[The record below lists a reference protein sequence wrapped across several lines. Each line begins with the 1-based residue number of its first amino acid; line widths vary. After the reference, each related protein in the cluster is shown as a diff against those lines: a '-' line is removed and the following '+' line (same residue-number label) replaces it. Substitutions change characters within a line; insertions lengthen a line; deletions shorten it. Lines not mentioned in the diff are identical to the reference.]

1 MSIGGGDI
9 IPPIIGVGDNI
20 PGMGWKPMF
29 TILAAFID
37 ISFEATDAADIF
49 LFALLPATKN
59 RIFRIFTAHF
69 SYSILFM
76 INQFMI
82 ILLIIFLPS
91 SSSSEPS
98 SDFPPLTEES
108 RLVA

>member
-49 LFALLPATKN
+49 LFALLPETK
-59 RIFRIFTAHF
+59 
-69 SYSILFM
+69 
-76 INQFMI
+76 
-82 ILLIIFLPS
+82 
-91 SSSSEPS
+91 
-98 SDFPPLTEES
+98 TEHLES
-108 RLVA
+108 

>member
-9 IPPIIGVGDNI
+9 IPPIIGVGDSI

-49 LFALLPATKN
+49 LFALLPKTKH
-59 RIFRIFTAHF
+59 RIFEVFTAYFGYDQSLHDTPF
-69 SYSILFM
+69 DLILT
-76 INQFMI
+76 I
-82 ILLIIFLPS
+82 IIVVVGTIF
-91 SSSSEPS
+91 
-98 SDFPPLTEES
+98 
-108 RLVA
+108 